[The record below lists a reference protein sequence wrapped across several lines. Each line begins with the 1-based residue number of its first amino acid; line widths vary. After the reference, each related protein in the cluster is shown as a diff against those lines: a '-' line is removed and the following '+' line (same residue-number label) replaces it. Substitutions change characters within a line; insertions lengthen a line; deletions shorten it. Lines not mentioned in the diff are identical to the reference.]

1 METSNVTWAGLEEY
15 LQAPGICA
23 NAPVSGLEPGG
34 PTIALHRRSSERPL
48 DTAAD
53 LIATAVKATDTV
65 PVLIDHMDGW
75 MACSSPERRNVLET
89 AEMVLQRVAPREALR
104 FRAHLDNFLDPET
117 RLERDLVDAFQA
129 FAAEHY
135 LHELEGAGGESLN
148 VRTLEGVDRDA
159 DPAKSLH
166 DSFWKA
172 VHNDD
177 GRRGSALTW
186 TERPVEAVTESLARR
201 LAAFVKNAAPAVRPK
216 HRLLAAR
223 LDAEFRPL
231 TADAIAYQVKPSVA
245 LSCCGSVEHVF
256 VSARSSFLVQFF
268 AWC

>member
-1 METSNVTWAGLEEY
+1 MDKISVTWAGLEEY

-23 NAPVSGLEPGG
+23 NAPVSGLESGDG
-34 PTIALHRRSSERPL
+34 ALALNRRSSEHPL

-53 LIATAVKATDTV
+53 LIATAVKSTDSV
-65 PVLIDHMDGW
+65 PVLIDHMDRW
-75 MACSSPERRNVLET
+75 MERSSPERRNVLET
-89 AEMVLQRVAPREALR
+89 AEAVLQRIAPREALR

-117 RLERDLVDAFQA
+117 RLERDLEDAFQA

-148 VRTLEGVDRDA
+148 VRTLEGVDRDT

-166 DSFWKA
+166 DPFWKA
-172 VHNDD
+172 VQNDD
-177 GRRGSALTW
+177 GRRGSALIW
-186 TERPVEAVTESLARR
+186 TERPVEAATESLARR
-201 LAAFVKNAAPAVRPK
+201 MTAFVKNAAPGVRPK

-223 LDAEFRPL
+223 LEAEFRPL
-231 TADAIAYQVKPSVA
+231 TADARAYQVKPRFA